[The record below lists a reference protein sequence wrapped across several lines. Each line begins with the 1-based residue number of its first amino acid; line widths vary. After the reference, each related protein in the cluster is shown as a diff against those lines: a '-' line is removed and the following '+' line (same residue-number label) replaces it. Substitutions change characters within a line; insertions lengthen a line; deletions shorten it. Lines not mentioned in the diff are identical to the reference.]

1 MGGIS
6 GSANVV
12 GGGFSLTGGFRVVVV
27 VVVLGVAGV
36 GLCLGGNL
44 VFSRSSTNSPVWI
57 NLGLRVVNEGK
68 GRWDCRTC
76 ARSSSLLGSLP
87 LAGRTG
93 GGKRLC

>member
-1 MGGIS
+1 MGGTL
-6 GSANVV
+6 GSATVV
-12 GGGFSLTGGFRVVVV
+12 GGGFSLCGGLRV

-44 VFSRSSTNSPVWI
+44 VFPSSSSMNCSSVSI

-68 GRWDCRTC
+68 ECCEDCRTC

-93 GGKRLC
+93 GGKRLF